1 MLVHLSYGFTL
12 KIEKNRSKMSLNT
25 VFNRFMKKLPKN
37 RTFSKR
43 KHRIEQISFFF
54 RLGSADFFLSH
65 PSCTALIPCLEGG
78 HLTSGGVSSYGFLL
92 KNILI
97 PYLMKEILWSSR

>member
-54 RLGSADFFLSH
+54 VWEVQIFFYR
-65 PSCTALIPCLEGG
+65 IPRVQLLFLVWKEG
-78 HLTSGGVSSYGFLL
+78 
-92 KNILI
+92 I
-97 PYLMKEILWSSR
+97 